1 MKKIMVC
8 CGSSMITSTIAI
20 NKLKTAMA
28 NAGIDVKFIQC
39 KFAEVQGKVK
49 VERPDVIVPTGALK
63 DSLTDSVPVVPRH
76 LLRDRRWR
84 ERGHRRDHQDPA
96 RLIAER
102 NRKARRYHC
111 P

>member
-63 DSLTDSVPVVPRH
+63 DSLTDSVPVVRGTCFVTVVGEKEAIDEIIKI
-76 LLRDRRWR
+76 LR
-84 ERGHRRDHQDPA
+84 G
-96 RLIAER
+96 
-102 NRKARRYHC
+102 
-111 P
+111 

>member
-63 DSLTDSVPVVPRH
+63 DSLTDSVPVVRGTCFVTG
-76 LLRDRRWR
+76 
-84 ERGHRRDHQDPA
+84 GHRRDHQDLA

>member
-39 KFAEVQGKVK
+39 KFAE
-49 VERPDVIVPTGALK
+49 
-63 DSLTDSVPVVPRH
+63 
-76 LLRDRRWR
+76 
-84 ERGHRRDHQDPA
+84 
-96 RLIAER
+96 R